1 MAEALL
7 EPWLIRLCRLVLVL
21 ICCSTWLY
29 STSCWV
35 NSLES
40 IGLVGSW
47 FLSWVVSSVR
57 KVWKLP
63 DSWLKASLPVV
74 VPLALVAVVPVVAVV
89 GVVAGVVVGVVV
101 VDPMLMRVFLKP

>member
-1 MAEALL
+1 MAAALL
-7 EPWLIRLCRLVLVL
+7 VPWLIRVCRFVLVL

-35 NSLES
+35 NWLES

-47 FLSWVVSSVR
+47 FLSWVVSKVR

-63 DSWLKASLPVV
+63 DSWLNASLLVV
-74 VPLALVAVVPVVAVV
+74 VPLTLVAPVVP
-89 GVVAGVVVGVVV
+89 GVGVVVGVVV
-101 VDPMLMRVFLKP
+101 ADPMVMCFFPKP

>member
-7 EPWLIRLCRLVLVL
+7 LPWVIRVCRLVLES

-35 NSLES
+35 KVLES

-47 FLSWVVSSVR
+47 FLSWLVSKVR
-57 KVWKLP
+57 KVLKLP
-63 DSWLKASLPVV
+63 DSCDIASELDDVPDDVAAAGFCVV
-74 VPLALVAVVPVVAVV
+74 LVP
-89 GVVAGVVVGVVV
+89 GVVMAFA
-101 VDPMLMRVFLKP
+101 P

>member
-7 EPWLIRLCRLVLVL
+7 EPCVIRVCRLVLVL

-35 NSLES
+35 NWLES

-47 FLSWVVSSVR
+47 FLSCVVSSVR
-57 KVWKLP
+57 NVWKLP
-63 DSWLKASLPVV
+63 DSWLKALLLVV
-74 VPLALVAVVPVVAVV
+74 LPLALVAVPELPVVLVV
-89 GVVAGVVVGVVV
+89 GGGVVVGVVV
-101 VDPMLMRVFLKP
+101 AVAMVMCVFLKP